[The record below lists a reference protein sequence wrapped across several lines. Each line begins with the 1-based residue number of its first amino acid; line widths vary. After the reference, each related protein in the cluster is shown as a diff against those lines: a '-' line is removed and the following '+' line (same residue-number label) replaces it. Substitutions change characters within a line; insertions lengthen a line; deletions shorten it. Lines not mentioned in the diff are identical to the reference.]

1 MVGNNVQ
8 VAVDAKH
15 HLVVAY
21 AVTNSGSDRAQL
33 SPMAKAA
40 RDAMGKARLPYL
52 FRRYEGRPRT
62 VVWLPSY
69 SFLSILNTIM

>member
-21 AVTNSGSDRAQL
+21 AVTNSDSDRA
-33 SPMAKAA
+33 A
-40 RDAMGKARLPYL
+40 
-52 FRRYEGRPRT
+52 
-62 VVWLPSY
+62 
-69 SFLSILNTIM
+69 